1 MNKSVPI
8 QPTERTVIIDIL
20 RGFALLGVIIA
31 NLAGFI
37 SFALPDEQVALLT
50 NTKADKIA
58 EHFIL
63 FFVDNKFITIFSLLF
78 GYGFGVVMERVSAKG
93 INVNSFFIR
102 RMLILLIFSLVH
114 VGFWWGEILNV
125 YASCGLLLLF
135 FRKSSNKKLL
145 TWAAI
150 LLLICTP
157 LIQGLKMYLLPANTD
172 ELNNLL
178 GDYVTSVKGKSITEI
193 FQANY
198 KTVWYIFFERW
209 SQYRDMCEVLAK
221 FLIGYY
227 VLRMG
232 WLSNIEIL
240 LPGIKKVQK
249 ITLIVALLYL
259 LEKTLIEIYGFKLGG
274 IEMQLAEY
282 VFSRAGI
289 LSLSLFY
296 CTSLI
301 IMYQKNKELPLFQSF
316 RWVGMMSLTNYLTQT
331 LFYVLL
337 FYGLGFGM
345 LGKIHLQWVIP
356 IGIAFYFLQSL
367 LSKYWLKY
375 FNYGPAEWIWRQLT
389 YGKRF
394 SLKRG

>member
-63 FFVDNKFITIFSLLF
+63 LFVDNKFITIFSLLF